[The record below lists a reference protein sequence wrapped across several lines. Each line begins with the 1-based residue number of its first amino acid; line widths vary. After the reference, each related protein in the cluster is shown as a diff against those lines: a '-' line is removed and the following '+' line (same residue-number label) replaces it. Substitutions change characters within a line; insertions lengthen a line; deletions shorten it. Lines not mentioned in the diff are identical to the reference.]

1 MIAATFV
8 LGAEDDAS
16 HPAARLRVRL
26 ADRALVQTN
35 ALIAVL
41 SQLLELGTACI
52 TASPVLDLAGT
63 AASGSGSVWTMTP
76 WTGCGPGRP
85 KPGFPVPGSNRS
97 AVQSSD
103 PAQPLT
109 AG

>member
-1 MIAATFV
+1 MVRHCARLLAADPTLEPRGVIAICRQVEVFAPMIAATFV

-52 TASPVLDLAGT
+52 TASPVLDSRARPPPAT
-63 AASGSGSVWTMTP
+63 VRSG
-76 WTGCGPGRP
+76 R
-85 KPGFPVPGSNRS
+85 
-97 AVQSSD
+97 
-103 PAQPLT
+103 
-109 AG
+109 